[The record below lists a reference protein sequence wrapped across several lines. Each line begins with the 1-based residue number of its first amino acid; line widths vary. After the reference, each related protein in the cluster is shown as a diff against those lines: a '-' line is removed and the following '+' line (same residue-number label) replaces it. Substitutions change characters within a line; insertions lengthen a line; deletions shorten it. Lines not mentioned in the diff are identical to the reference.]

1 MASKITKDIR
11 KRVFVGSSGLD
22 SMRGIGL
29 MNRVLMLDARH
40 VCPYSLPQCLTV
52 YDRGTA
58 LVFSQRKAL
67 EYMLWNTAG
76 TINHSISVTS
86 TLQI

>member
-1 MASKITKDIR
+1 MASQLTKDTR

-22 SMRGIGL
+22 SMRRNGL

-58 LVFSQRKAL
+58 LVFSQR
-67 EYMLWNTAG
+67 
-76 TINHSISVTS
+76 
-86 TLQI
+86 

>member
-22 SMRGIGL
+22 SMRKIGL

-40 VCPYSLPQCLTV
+40 AHILCLNASRYTTVVLPSFFPAQGA
-52 YDRGTA
+52 RIH
-58 LVFSQRKAL
+58 AL
-67 EYMLWNTAG
+67 E
-76 TINHSISVTS
+76 HSRYHQPLYFCHVHITN
-86 TLQI
+86 LE